1 MTSIR
6 EEFITA
12 RFNEWLDRFTPPR
25 GIINNLD
32 AQQRDA
38 NAMLATVLRFAPRHD
53 YGDWLPAML
62 IRLEEAMTTRSWPAP
77 GEVAKACK
85 TETHGAPGGG
95 SQLTEAQA
103 VDRMADWYGKF
114 QTQLPGHGRDTRT
127 AELIRRGTLA
137 NEREARFRGFSLSP
151 DMARTA
157 ATQRPSRDEWRHHV
171 GVMARLRGVD
181 EAEVEMQIR
190 AEFKDA
196 PAVDRSTPIPDKT
209 ANMDWVA

>member
-25 GIINNLD
+25 GILNNLD

-38 NAMLATVLRFAPRHD
+38 NAMLATVLRFAPRND

-85 TETHGAPGGG
+85 TETQGVAGG
-95 SQLTEAQA
+95 SAQLTEGQA

-114 QTQLPGHGRDTRT
+114 QTQLPGHGRDSRT

-137 NEREARFRGFSLSP
+137 NEREARFRGFSVSE

-157 ATQRPSRDEWRHHV
+157 ATQRMGRDEWRHHV
-171 GVMARLRGVD
+171 SVMARLRGID
-181 EAEVEMQIR
+181 EAEVEAQIR
-190 AEFKDA
+190 AEVRDA
-196 PAVDRSTPIPDKT
+196 PVSDRATPIPDKT
-209 ANMDWVA
+209 GNTGWAA